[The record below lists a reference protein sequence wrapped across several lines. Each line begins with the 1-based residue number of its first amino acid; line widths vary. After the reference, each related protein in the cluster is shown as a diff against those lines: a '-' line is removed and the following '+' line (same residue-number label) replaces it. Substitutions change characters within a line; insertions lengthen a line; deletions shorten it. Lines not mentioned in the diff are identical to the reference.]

1 MTSRSSLLALPLALG
16 LLAGCTSNTRPPVEA
31 RPAESGGTPAGAEA
45 PPPPPPAPTD
55 TAPSED
61 ISGGTTA
68 ASDSKPVIY
77 IVKDSGVRCM
87 AAPCPSLVARPADDP
102 KAEGLRITDLDL
114 SALGLTDEQQGR
126 LMEKVHQGAGLK
138 VEASVGNV
146 PHAGPAGTATVLR
159 VNRVVEGK

>member
-16 LLAGCTSNTRPPVEA
+16 LLAGCTSNTRPAVEA
-31 RPAESGGTPAGAEA
+31 RPAESGGTPAA
-45 PPPPPPAPTD
+45 PTPAPED
-55 TAPSED
+55 TTPGQD
-61 ISGGTTA
+61 VSGGTTA
-68 ASDSKPVIY
+68 ARPVIY
-77 IVKDSGVRCM
+77 IVKDSGVRCI

-102 KAEGLRITDLDL
+102 KSEGLSITDLDL
-114 SALGLTDEQQGR
+114 SALGLTDEQRER

-159 VNRVVEGK
+159 VTRVVEGK

>member
-16 LLAGCTSNTRPPVEA
+16 LLAGCTSNTRPPVES
-31 RPAESGGTPAGAEA
+31 RPAESGGTPAATGAEA
-45 PPPPPPAPTD
+45 TPPPAPAPRD
-55 TAPSED
+55 TAPGQD
-61 ISGGTTA
+61 VSGGTA

-87 AAPCPSLVARPADDP
+87 AAPCPSLVAQPADDP

-146 PHAGPAGTATVLR
+146 PQAGPAGTATVLR
-159 VNRVVEGK
+159 VNRVVEK

>member
-1 MTSRSSLLALPLALG
+1 MTPRSSLLAIPLVLG
-16 LLAGCTSNTRPPVEA
+16 LLAGCTSNTRPSA
-31 RPAESGGTPAGAEA
+31 DTRPAESGGTPTSTGAEA
-45 PPPPPPAPTD
+45 TPPPPPAP
-55 TAPSED
+55 SETED
-61 ISGGTTA
+61 VSGGTT
-68 ASDSKPVIY
+68 ASDSKPVVY

-114 SALGLTDEQQGR
+114 SALGLTDEQKGR
-126 LMEKVHQGAGLK
+126 LMEKVHQEAGIK

-159 VNRVVEGK
+159 VNRVLEGK